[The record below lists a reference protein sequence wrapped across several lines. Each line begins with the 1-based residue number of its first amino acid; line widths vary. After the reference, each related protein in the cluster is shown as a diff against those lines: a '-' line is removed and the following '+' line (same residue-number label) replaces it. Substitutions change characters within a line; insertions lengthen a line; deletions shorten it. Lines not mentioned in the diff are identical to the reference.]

1 MELLEERRMEMRNSG
16 EARLEMIKNIRARSQ
31 SNYMAMNKKSQNIQE
46 DMVER
51 KEEISFDSGNSFK
64 IRLAAAVMLFAGF
77 TWMSLTEE
85 TFLHKSATDYVEEIS
100 AEFDIHSLDDSTLQF
115 LSQISP
121 L

>member
-1 MELLEERRMEMRNSG
+1 MLEEGRMKMRNSG
-16 EARLEMIKNIRARSQ
+16 EERLEMIKNIRARSE

-46 DMVER
+46 EIVER
-51 KEEISFDSGNSFK
+51 REEISFDSGNSFK
-64 IRLAAAVMLFAGF
+64 IRLVAAVMLFAGF

-100 AEFDIHSLDDSTLQF
+100 AEFDIRTLDDSTLQF

>member
-1 MELLEERRMEMRNSG
+1 MLEEGRMKMRNSG
-16 EARLEMIKNIRARSQ
+16 EERLEMIKNIRARSE

-46 DMVER
+46 EIVER
-51 KEEISFDSGNSFK
+51 REETCFDSGNSFK
-64 IRLAAAVMLFAGF
+64 IRLVAAVMLFAGF

-100 AEFDIHSLDDSTLQF
+100 AEFDIQTLDDSTLQF